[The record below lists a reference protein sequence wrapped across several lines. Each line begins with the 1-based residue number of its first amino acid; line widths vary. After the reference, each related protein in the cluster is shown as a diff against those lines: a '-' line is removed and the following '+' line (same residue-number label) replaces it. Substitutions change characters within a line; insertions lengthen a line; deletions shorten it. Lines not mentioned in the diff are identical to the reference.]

1 MNEAP
6 DPSVPARPTEP
17 NLPSDR
23 AAADRPGFKGF
34 KDAYKALR
42 AVQPPMSDDVRNDY
56 ISRVRACPSARY
68 IAFRLLSL
76 RAVGEMQ
83 TKLTPFIASL
93 EEILYAGTAPIDLR
107 NCESIEALRGL
118 VADRL
123 ATVRD
128 KKDLKRFAST
138 GSHLPIMYGI
148 VRAWDDPVRFQA
160 GLEALASAFDR
171 LNNPKRSDT
180 ARPSNSLE
188 IVARGIVT
196 RVPEKPLIGK
206 ALPEILKIGQSLF
219 RQAEETNRDN
229 LALQSQLAA
238 AEARTQSAQ
247 EKLEGALQENAEVRA
262 RETSFRADVAKL
274 RSDLEREKEHFER
287 LKGHAQ
293 QDRERAISD
302 AVARLRSEVSR
313 RLGNIRLFA
322 DREQPNRQGIL
333 NLVSEIAE
341 ALTVDRPDT

>member
-6 DPSVPARPTEP
+6 EPVPARPTET
-17 NLPSDR
+17 NLQSDQAGAGR
-23 AAADRPGFKGF
+23 SGFKGY

-42 AVQPPMSDDVRNDY
+42 AVQPPMSDDVRSDF
-56 ISRVRACPSARY
+56 ISRVKACPSARY

-93 EEILYAGTAPIDLR
+93 EEILYAGTAPVDLR
-107 NCESIEALRGL
+107 NCESIEALRGF

-128 KKDLKRFAST
+128 KKDLKQFAST

-148 VRAWDDPVRFQA
+148 VRSWDDPVRFQA
-160 GLEALASAFDR
+160 GLEALASAFDQV
-171 LNNPKRSDT
+171 NKPKRSDK
-180 ARPSNSLE
+180 AKPSNSLE
-188 IVARGIVT
+188 IVARAIVT

-229 LALQSQLAA
+229 LALQSDLAA
-238 AEARTQSAQ
+238 ADARAQSVQ
-247 EKLEGALQENAEVRA
+247 EQLEGAQQENVEVRA
-262 RETSFRADVAKL
+262 RETSLRAEVAKL
-274 RSDLEREKEHFER
+274 RSDLERENEHFER
-287 LKGHAQ
+287 LKGHAE
-293 QDRERAISD
+293 QDRERAVSD

-313 RLGNIRLFA
+313 RLENIRLFA

-333 NLVSEIAE
+333 NLVAEIAQ
-341 ALTVDRPDT
+341 ALTGDGPDT